1 MQSNPYPLPIGDLFS
16 ADNIYNMPLFQRPY
30 VWKTS
35 KQLEE
40 YKQDIRKLID
50 VGTSDD
56 DSKVFLGAIILQEF
70 LNPGGSAA
78 DSKQFT
84 VIDGQQRMTTI
95 FLTLLALS
103 KHAKEKGYDSHVNS
117 LKQRFLLS
125 HGRSTTAYPKV
136 VPTNHDLEQ
145 MFEILNDCDFLDAK
159 LPGRRGENKGALK
172 AAYKYIKINIVDG
185 LIEEW
190 SNELSMSKETS
201 YNNFLELFTNR
212 MVIADITLNRAEHDP
227 HEVFKRLN
235 TKGLRLDTIDLIRN
249 EMFKP
254 FGGDS
259 LSANNFHDKYW
270 YKFQEKLESIFPN
283 EKTDF
288 QKQISQDFF
297 HPYALT
303 FDPKI
308 RQTTIV
314 SDLVHQW
321 SIKHRDGLH
330 FSPIETINS
339 MSNYVEYYQIILTGN
354 CPSWI
359 TSKGIKSVLKD
370 LVGMKIYKAT
380 YSFLMQNLAALHRK
394 ELDSKSVETNLRI
407 VESFIVRRTFAN
419 EEEGTGIHAIFKSL
433 WSKTNGNPKAVR
445 MHIVSRTKSFP
456 NDKQFIEGIK
466 NTALYGKKIEKY
478 CLLQYE
484 ESLNQ
489 KEFETFPGQIIE
501 TTDHILPQSWKGS
514 RNNNTSWKNIEEK
527 ELFYQVVN
535 TWGNLLPMSAKL
547 NMIKS
552 NKLIKDYY
560 LQIKSDSKFST
571 TKEWYESCEISR
583 KWDLEDI
590 QERNEKIG
598 QWACSRWKPFRFE
611 D

>member
-1 MQSNPYPLPIGDLFS
+1 MQSNPYPLPIGELFS

-40 YKQDIRKLID
+40 YKEDIEKLID
-50 VGTSDD
+50 VSTSDD
-56 DSKVFLGAIILQEF
+56 ESKVFLGAIILQEF
-70 LNPGGSAA
+70 KNPGASAA

-95 FLTLLALS
+95 YLTLLALS
-103 KHAKEKGYDSHVNS
+103 KHAKEKGYDAHVES
-117 LKQRFLLS
+117 LKRRFLLS
-125 HGRSTTAYPKV
+125 HGRSTSAYPKV
-136 VPTNHDLEQ
+136 VPTNHDLQQ
-145 MFEILNDCDFLDAK
+145 MYEILNDCDFLDAC
-159 LPGRRGENKGALK
+159 LPNRRGENKGALK
-172 AAYKYIKINIVDG
+172 NAYKFIKTNVVDG

-190 SNELSMSKETS
+190 STTYSMSKEDS
-201 YNNFLELFTNR
+201 YNHFLELFTNR
-212 MVIADITLNRAEHDP
+212 MVIADITLNSAEHDP
-227 HEVFKRLN
+227 FEVFKRLN

-254 FGGDS
+254 FGGNSED
-259 LSANNFHDKYW
+259 ANKFHDKHW
-270 YKFQEKLESIFPN
+270 SEFQQKLESIFPN
-283 EKTDF
+283 ESSDN
-288 QKQISQDFF
+288 QKQISQEFF

-314 SDLVHQW
+314 SDLVKQW
-321 SIKHRDGLH
+321 SLKYKDGVH
-330 FSPIETINS
+330 FDPVKTIDS
-339 MSNYVEYYQIILTGN
+339 MSNFVEYYQIILTGD
-354 CPSWI
+354 CPPWI
-359 TSKGIKSVLKD
+359 TSKGIQSALKD

-380 YSFLMQNLAALHRK
+380 YSFLMQNLAALHNN

-433 WSKTNGNPKAVR
+433 WSKTKGYPKDVR
-445 MHIVSRTKSFP
+445 AHIVSRTKSFP

-484 ESLNQ
+484 EGLSQ
-489 KEFETFPGQIIE
+489 REFESYPGQIIE
-501 TTDHILPQSWKGS
+501 TTDHILPKSWKGS
-514 RNNNTSWKNIEEK
+514 RNNNTSWENIEEK

-547 NMIKS
+547 NQIKS

-560 LQIKSDSKFST
+560 LLIKSDSKFST
-571 TKEWYESCEISR
+571 TKEWYESCEQSK
-583 KWDLEDI
+583 KWNLEDI
-590 QERNEKIG
+590 KKRNEKIG
-598 QWACSRWKPFRFE
+598 QWACSRWKHYRFE